1 MTIEFIQKRIREQN
15 EYLALLDHNFEKGF
29 MSLMRYNELKDSANK
44 VKFRFIAKET
54 EYKEYWLAEMEKCK
68 ADPVYFF
75 ANYVLINGKKP
86 TEWQVERFKTVL
98 ALMLIQPD
106 KPVHPKFYE
115 TSLKEKFKGT
125 TLIVGNGGESIDSAD
140 RFKKIWMESNPELY
154 QSRCCGR
161 CDGINDECVSD
172 MICEKHNKQGCEICY
187 GQRESIS
194 KNLDASGNPVEY
206 PEPKWHVNPIVDV
219 PKEPLKPYTEYPMIS
234 RLAVIA
240 EHAWGTKF

>member
-106 KPVHPKFYE
+106 KPVHPK
-115 TSLKEKFKGT
+115 
-125 TLIVGNGGESIDSAD
+125 
-140 RFKKIWMESNPELY
+140 
-154 QSRCCGR
+154 
-161 CDGINDECVSD
+161 
-172 MICEKHNKQGCEICY
+172 
-187 GQRESIS
+187 
-194 KNLDASGNPVEY
+194 
-206 PEPKWHVNPIVDV
+206 
-219 PKEPLKPYTEYPMIS
+219 
-234 RLAVIA
+234 
-240 EHAWGTKF
+240 